1 MSPPTARVRPQI
13 AVDARGRPRYAYLDA
28 EVVTVE
34 VLGPHWNR
42 ITLHAD
48 GVAEFPF
55 GLPDQWLKLFFPVR
69 GTDTVVLPM
78 LSPGELV
85 LSEDDAAGWYQEYLR
100 LPDDVRPPMRTYTVR
115 SFDRA
120 AQTFVVDFVLHGEDD
135 NTGGPGSGWAARAMP
150 GQRIGVFG
158 PGGAYSPDERTEW
171 ILLVGDETALPAIA
185 AILATDPDEPVH
197 VVVEVE
203 SATDEL
209 ALPTRAR
216 DVVHWVHREGP
227 DRPGR
232 TVLVDA
238 LAGVA
243 LPDGTPYVWLAG
255 EAAKVKST
263 RRHLIGA
270 RGIDRRR
277 ITFVGYWRRG
287 RSEDSPETEA
297 EAAGWA
303 AGDEPA
309 TSPTTD
315 A

>member
-1 MSPPTARVRPQI
+1 MSPPSARVRPRL
-13 AVDARGRPRYAYLDA
+13 AVDAQGRPRYAYLEA

-48 GVAEFPF
+48 GVADFPF

-69 GTDTVVLPM
+69 GTDTVQLPM

-85 LSEDDAAGWYQEYLR
+85 LNEDTASWYQDYLS

-115 SFDRA
+115 SFDRT
-120 AQTFVVDFVLHGEDD
+120 AQTIVVDFVLHGEDD
-135 NTGGPGSGWAARAMP
+135 STGGPGSGWAARAMP
-150 GQRIGVFG
+150 GQRIGIFG

-185 AILATDPDEPVH
+185 AILATDPDEPVQ

-203 SATDEL
+203 SARDQL

-216 DVVHWVHREGP
+216 DVVHWVHRAGP
-227 DRPGR
+227 DRPGG
-232 TVLVDA
+232 TALVDA
-238 LAGVA
+238 LAELD
-243 LPDGTPYVWLAG
+243 LPTGTPYVWLAG
-255 EAAKVKST
+255 EAAKVQAT

-277 ITFVGYWRRG
+277 ITFVGYWRHG
-287 RSEDSPETEA
+287 KSEDSPETETEAETEAETETEA
-297 EAAGWA
+297 EAEVA
-303 AGDEPA
+303 D
-309 TSPTTD
+309 
-315 A
+315 